1 MLSRDFDFQ
10 YFMYG
15 CFKDV
20 SHQSCHM
27 TQTCHC
33 LCGKLMVLRS
43 LEAGFPIG
51 IPGNG
56 RQYMHLVLMHNT
68 LVVLMIEVIFQ
79 L

>member
-1 MLSRDFDFQ
+1 MDASKMFLIRVAIGQ
-10 YFMYG
+10 
-15 CFKDV
+15 V
-20 SHQSCHM
+20 RAQAL
-27 TQTCHC
+27 TCHF
-33 LCGKLMVLRS
+33 LSGKLMVLCS

-51 IPGNG
+51 RPGNVFLSETG